1 MGPRQVGDALTLQN
15 PPTVCLNHTGMDLI
29 LARHVDRLAG
39 PPLTVALRAVARLR
53 GERLA
58 PLRATTPPVAGPLSA
73 PRRVLAMK
81 FYGLGNI
88 ALILPVLEA
97 LRRAVPGVEIDFL
110 TLPGNTDLLTQSGLV
125 RRVLTVDVK
134 SFGGFLRSAAR
145 LPTEL
150 RQSGYDTV
158 LDFEQFLKIST
169 VFAFLT
175 GAPRRIG
182 LATEGQRRGALLT
195 TRVAYT
201 DTEHT
206 AELYA
211 RLVAPFGVAWPP
223 PEPWQLPV
231 PGAARAAAWSR
242 LSEAGVPPDA
252 RVVVLH
258 VGTGPNFSTFP
269 LKRWE
274 CARFAALADAL
285 LARHNVVT
293 AFTGVGSDERALV
306 AQTIA
311 AMQHPG
317 VDLCDRLDVAA
328 LTGLLA
334 EAALVVSNDT
344 SVMHVAGLVGA
355 PVVALFGP
363 TSPRSYGP
371 RARNALVYYKAP
383 YCSPCI
389 TNYNLKISRCT
400 DNVCMRSIGVD
411 EVLAGIERDVL
422 GPCRL
427 PTSAG
432 AAGRVT

>member
-1 MGPRQVGDALTLQN
+1 
-15 PPTVCLNHTGMDLI
+15 MDLI

-39 PPLTVALRAVARLR
+39 PPLTVALRAAARLR
-53 GERLA
+53 GERL
-58 PLRATTPPVAGPLSA
+58 PSLRATTPPVAGALPA

-88 ALILPVLEA
+88 ALVLPVLET
-97 LRRAVPGVEIDFL
+97 LRRAVPDVEIDFL
-110 TLPGNTDLLTQSGLV
+110 TLPGNASLLAQSGLV
-125 RRVLTVDVK
+125 RRVLTVDVTSLG
-134 SFGGFLRSAAR
+134 SFVRAAAQ
-145 LPTEL
+145 LPATL
-150 RQSGYDTV
+150 ARGGYDTV

-169 VFAFLT
+169 VFAYLT

-182 LATEGQRRGALLT
+182 LATEGQRRGALLS

-223 PEPWQLPV
+223 SEQWHLPV
-231 PGAARAAAWSR
+231 PQAARDAAWAR
-242 LSEAGVPPDA
+242 LAEAGVRPDA

-258 VGTGPNFSTFP
+258 VGTGPNFSSFP

-274 CARFAALADAL
+274 AERFAALADAL
-285 LARHNVVT
+285 LARHRVVV
-293 AFTGVGSDERALV
+293 AFTGVGPDERALV
-306 AQTIA
+306 AQVIA
-311 AMQHPG
+311 GMRHPG
-317 VDLCDRLDVAA
+317 IDLCDRLDVAA

-334 EAALVVSNDT
+334 DAALVVSNDT
-344 SVMHVAGLVGA
+344 AVMHLAGLVGA

-371 RARNALVYYKAP
+371 RSDHALVYYSAP

-400 DNVCMRSIGVD
+400 DPVCMRSITVD
-411 EVLAGIERDVL
+411 EVLAGIERQFL
-422 GPCRL
+422 GPAN
-427 PTSAG
+427 AG
-432 AAGRVT
+432 AGVRPARG